1 MDNVVYIV
9 AGTER
14 SGSSLLSALLAGS
27 GAKFNMPIVEDWYRG
42 SGAYEHEDYMQLI
55 KHVKRSLF
63 FKRFSDRLSNRER
76 KKAIAIAKTLFKSA
90 KFVKYP
96 PFSEHVA
103 NIVKEAGFEPV
114 IILIYRKF
122 SDYLRSSMI
131 KSGGTFNEH
140 KQNYISVNQTCFS
153 QLFIFGGCAISY
165 EELMD
170 INEVNWANRLDRL
183 CGLSEKTLLEFR
195 SKTVK
200 EFTNINQIPQLDD
213 EAERLYQLITSHKG
227 DVITGEKQKLH
238 S

>member
-1 MDNVVYIV
+1 MDNIVYIV
-9 AGTER
+9 TGTER
-14 SGSSLLSALLAGS
+14 SGSSLLSALLANS

-42 SGAYEHEDYMQLI
+42 SGAYEHEDYMRLI

-63 FKRFSDRLSNRER
+63 FKRFSDRLCNRER
-76 KKAIAIAKTLFKSA
+76 KKAIAIAKTLFKTS

-96 PFSEHVA
+96 PFSEHIA
-103 NIVKEAGFEPV
+103 NIAKEAGFEPR

-131 KSGGTFNEH
+131 KSGGTFNDH
-140 KQNYISVNQTCFS
+140 KQNYMSVNQTCFA
-153 QLFIFGGCAISY
+153 QLFIYGGCAITY

-170 INEVNWANRLDRL
+170 LDEVSWAKRLSNLCNLNEEVLLD
-183 CGLSEKTLLEFR
+183 FR

-200 EFTNINQIPQLDD
+200 EFENINQIPQLDD
-213 EAERLYQLITSHKG
+213 EAAHLYQLISAHKNN
-227 DVITGEKQKLH
+227 IIIGEQQKMH